1 MHCLKKELSQ
11 LTFSNCPH
19 MYFYL
24 RWLFNL
30 YCNFPDGFSFL
41 CENGFIDRKCL
52 FPTEVI
58 FVVKGLTWHIFC
70 LKNKKDRAHTTAIIK
85 SSRTDLV
92 SIAKNGQFESRMFI
106 CMATQ
111 IHLQLLTQTLNS
123 VLPGSGSLSMV
134 VKQYLYL

>member
-1 MHCLKKELSQ
+1 MTHCLKKELAQ

-24 RWLFNL
+24 RWLFKL

-41 CENGFIDRKCL
+41 CESGFIDRKCL

-70 LKNKKDRAHTTAIIK
+70 LKTKKDRTHTTAIIN
-85 SSRTDLV
+85 SSRISLAP
-92 SIAKNGQFESRMFI
+92 IAKNGLFESRMFI
-106 CMATQ
+106 FMATQ
-111 IHLQLLTQTLNS
+111 IHLQLLTQTLSS
-123 VLPGSGSLSMV
+123 VLFCQVLVACP
-134 VKQYLYL
+134 